1 MVNTLSDIF
10 KSKLSRIYIII
21 ELVLLLALVSLQ
33 IVLMAQG
40 RYLQEKTNDL
50 WVYTGILKIT
60 LTSIS
65 LIIVII
71 TFIANYKK
79 GISTLD
85 LLIIYFVLIV
95 VADVFFSLTSN
106 TLVPHICFLLAYLIF
121 IFIRKGKWFEP
132 FIPIGIGVLIFIFLW
147 LVIKMNPL
155 MAIIDSILGS
165 ILLFNV
171 IRCWYMYKKT
181 KDRFYLLFALATT
194 FIMVSDLL
202 IALGTFIKNPMEL
215 NNAIFLLNWPF
226 YVSGNIL
233 FVSNYML
240 YKK

>member
-1 MVNTLSDIF
+1 
-10 KSKLSRIYIII
+10 
-21 ELVLLLALVSLQ
+21 
-33 IVLMAQG
+33 
-40 RYLQEKTNDL
+40 
-50 WVYTGILKIT
+50 
-60 LTSIS
+60 
-65 LIIVII
+65 
-71 TFIANYKK
+71 
-79 GISTLD
+79 
-85 LLIIYFVLIV
+85 
-95 VADVFFSLTSN
+95 
-106 TLVPHICFLLAYLIF
+106 
-121 IFIRKGKWFEP
+121 
-132 FIPIGIGVLIFIFLW
+132 
-147 LVIKMNPL
+147 MNPL

-171 IRCWYMYKKT
+171 IRCWYMYNKT

-240 YKK
+240 YRK